1 MLEMTYKLQFTN
13 MEQLYYQFH
22 LLKVFAYISIKT
34 TLNYI
39 GITAAIFNKDVLQ
52 KITEDQQSMNVSLN
66 LITKLQDQEAILF
79 LKLFESTKFKQ
90 V

>member
-1 MLEMTYKLQFTN
+1 MN
-13 MEQLYYQFH
+13 QLYYQFY
-22 LLKVFAYISIKT
+22 LLKVFAYFSVKT

-39 GITAAIFNKDVLQ
+39 GITAAIFNKAVLQ
-52 KITEDQQSMNVSLN
+52 KITEDQQSMNVSMY

-79 LKLFESTKFKQ
+79 LKT